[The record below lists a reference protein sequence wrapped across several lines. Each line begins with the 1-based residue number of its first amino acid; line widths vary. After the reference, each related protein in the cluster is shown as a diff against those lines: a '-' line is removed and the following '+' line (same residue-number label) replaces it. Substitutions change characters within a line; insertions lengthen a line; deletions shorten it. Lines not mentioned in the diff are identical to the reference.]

1 LWRAKL
7 WGLAIRLGQ
16 RLSGGVAA
24 PIKRSELHM
33 DEETLALVL
42 DPGDEALYGEAVEKR
57 HKALAAA
64 FGRQPVLEV

>member
-33 DEETLALVL
+33 DEETLALCL
-42 DPGDEALYGEAVEKR
+42 DPEDEALYGEAVEKR

-64 FGRQPVLEV
+64 FGKEPVLEV